1 MALATRCPHC
11 QTTFR
16 VANDQLK
23 LHAGLVRCGACHQAF
38 NGVEHL
44 VAPDAVKAAPASQSA
59 QAAQADNKPLV
70 QTPAA
75 VTIGLQTAV
84 ASEVQSDTNTRN
96 QLASASDNNSA
107 DAELSV
113 VLAAATQNVADSHIS
128 TTQTASA
135 ETQTASPQVWS
146 HASRVEADVEA
157 DVEAKADAEE
167 LDEFALALREQ
178 QELERLQL
186 QAESTIL
193 TAEPPVSQATPV
205 NTDAPAVSA
214 AAIDFD
220 LGEGMDS
227 MLPDSQASEA
237 SIASSIELKTRAAL
251 ASEPEID
258 WSVAENGSDAD
269 LLSELTQQDTLQADP
284 LLAEHPIAD
293 FPLSDAE
300 MHALSATD
308 LSVSLTETN
317 ELNADSAAV
326 SQAEPATEDKP
337 EFVLQAER
345 AQKRK
350 KILTIVYA
358 LLSLILLPALLGQVV
373 YLNRNSI
380 AAMYPDSKPGLQK
393 ACALLAC
400 QISLP
405 AKIEQIT
412 IEANELI
419 SQDSEKNIFQ
429 LTLQLQ
435 NHSAMPLAWPH
446 VELILNDAKDKT
458 VIRKSFSPKEYLSEA
473 GEEAKGFTPN
483 ADKNIKIY
491 FELPQLKASGY
502 HVGAFYP

>member
-44 VAPDAVKAAPASQSA
+44 VAPDAVKATPGDP
-59 QAAQADNKPLV
+59 AAQSGSNAVMPMSLDAR
-70 QTPAA
+70 PA
-75 VTIGLQTAV
+75 T
-84 ASEVQSDTNTRN
+84 QSTD
-96 QLASASDNNSA
+96 QA
-107 DAELSV
+107 
-113 VLAAATQNVADSHIS
+113 AAATEMQHGSDEDVAEKHIS
-128 TTQTASA
+128 SSTVGTVTQAD
-135 ETQTASPQVWS
+135 SPQVWS
-146 HASRVEADVEA
+146 HASRAETNAPAD
-157 DVEAKADAEE
+157 EE
-167 LDEFALALREQ
+167 TLDEFALALREQ

-186 QAESTIL
+186 QTESATQTTEL
-193 TAEPPVSQATPV
+193 PVGQAATV

-220 LGEGMDS
+220 LGDGMES
-227 MLPDSQASEA
+227 MLPDSLSSEA
-237 SIASSIELKTRAAL
+237 SIASGIEVETRAAL

-258 WSVAENGSDAD
+258 WSVAEHGSEAG
-269 LLSELTQQDTLQADP
+269 LLSAPVQQDGLLTAP
-284 LLAEHPIAD
+284 LLADQPVSD

-300 MHALSATD
+300 MHALSETN
-308 LSVSLTETN
+308 LPISLTEAD
-317 ELNADSAAV
+317 ELNIDNAAV
-326 SQAEPATEDKP
+326 SQAELTADDKP

-358 LLSLILLPALLGQVV
+358 LLSIILLPALLAQVI

-380 AAMYPDSKPGLQK
+380 AAQYPETKPGLQK
-393 ACALLAC
+393 ACAVLAC

-405 AKIEQIT
+405 AKIDQIT

-419 SQDSEKNIFQ
+419 SQDSDKNLFQ
-429 LTLQLQ
+429 LTVQLQ
-435 NHSAMPLAWPH
+435 NHSTMPMSWPH
-446 VELILNDAKDKT
+446 IELILNDAKDKT
-458 VIRKSFSPKEYLSEA
+458 VIQKSFSPKEYLSEVDELGKGIAA
-473 GEEAKGFTPN
+473 GS
-483 ADKNIKIY
+483 DKNIKIY
-491 FELPQLKASGY
+491 FELPKLKASGY

>member
-1 MALATRCPHC
+1 
-11 QTTFR
+11 
-16 VANDQLK
+16 
-23 LHAGLVRCGACHQAF
+23 
-38 NGVEHL
+38 
-44 VAPDAVKAAPASQSA
+44 
-59 QAAQADNKPLV
+59 
-70 QTPAA
+70 
-75 VTIGLQTAV
+75 
-84 ASEVQSDTNTRN
+84 
-96 QLASASDNNSA
+96 
-107 DAELSV
+107 
-113 VLAAATQNVADSHIS
+113 
-128 TTQTASA
+128 
-135 ETQTASPQVWS
+135 
-146 HASRVEADVEA
+146 
-157 DVEAKADAEE
+157 
-167 LDEFALALREQ
+167 
-178 QELERLQL
+178 
-186 QAESTIL
+186 
-193 TAEPPVSQATPV
+193 V

-227 MLPDSQASEA
+227 MLPDSLSSEA
-237 SIASSIELKTRAAL
+237 SIASGIELETRAAL

-258 WSVAENGSDAD
+258 WSVAENGNEAG
-269 LLSELTQQDTLQADP
+269 LLSVPAQQAPLQADP
-284 LLAEHPIAD
+284 LLADHPIAD

-300 MHALSATD
+300 MQALAATD
-308 LSVSLTETN
+308 LSVSLAETN

-326 SQAEPATEDKP
+326 SQAEAATEDKP

-350 KILTIVYA
+350 KMLTIVYA
-358 LLSLILLPALLGQVV
+358 LLSLILLPALLAQVV

-380 AAMYPDSKPGLQK
+380 AAMYPDTKPGLQK

-405 AKIEQIT
+405 AKIDQIT

-483 ADKNIKIY
+483 SDKNIKIY
-491 FELPQLKASGY
+491 FELPKLKASGY

>member
-44 VAPDAVKAAPASQSA
+44 VAPDAVKATSARNSA
-59 QAAQADNKPLV
+59 QATQADNKPLA

-75 VTIGLQTAV
+75 ETFAVHTAV
-84 ASEVQSDTNTRN
+84 ASEVQND
-96 QLASASDNNSA
+96 SDNNAA
-107 DAELSV
+107 DVELNAM
-113 VLAAATQNVADSHIS
+113 LAATAQDAADSHIS
-128 TTQTASA
+128 ATAPASA

-146 HASRVEADVEA
+146 HASRVKADVE
-157 DVEAKADAEE
+157 VEVEADAEE
-167 LDEFALALREQ
+167 PDEFALALREQ

-186 QAESTIL
+186 QAESAIQS
-193 TAEPPVSQATPV
+193 AELPVSQPTSA

-220 LGEGMDS
+220 LGDGMDS
-227 MLPDSQASEA
+227 MLPDSLSSEA
-237 SIASSIELKTRAAL
+237 SIASGIELETRAAL

-258 WSVAENGSDAD
+258 WSVAENGNEAD
-269 LLSELTQQDTLQADP
+269 LLSVPAQQDILQADP
-284 LLAEHPIAD
+284 LLADHPIAD

-300 MHALSATD
+300 MHALAATD
-308 LSVSLTETN
+308 LSVSLAETN

-326 SQAEPATEDKP
+326 SQAEAATEDKP

-350 KILTIVYA
+350 KMLTIVYA
-358 LLSLILLPALLGQVV
+358 LLSLILLPALLAQVV

-380 AAMYPDSKPGLQK
+380 AAMYPDTKPGLQK

-405 AKIEQIT
+405 AKIDQIT

-473 GEEAKGFTPN
+473 SEEAKGFTPN
-483 ADKNIKIY
+483 SDKNIKIY
-491 FELPQLKASGY
+491 FELPKLKASGY

>member
-44 VAPDAVKAAPASQSA
+44 VAPDAVKATSARNSA
-59 QAAQADNKPLV
+59 QATQADNKPLA

-75 VTIGLQTAV
+75 ATIGLQTAV

-113 VLAAATQNVADSHIS
+113 MLAAATQNVADSHIPA
-128 TTQTASA
+128 TTASSTEA
-135 ETQTASPQVWS
+135 QPETPQVWS
-146 HASRVEADVEA
+146 HGSRGELDT
-157 DVEAKADAEE
+157 EE
-167 LDEFALALREQ
+167 LDEFAQALREQ

-186 QAESTIL
+186 QAESTIQ

-220 LGEGMDS
+220 LGEGMEG
-227 MLPDSQASEA
+227 MLPDSPASEA
-237 SIASSIELKTRAAL
+237 SIASSIELETRAAL

-269 LLSELTQQDTLQADP
+269 LLSELTQQDASLNALQADP

-293 FPLSDAE
+293 FPLSDAK
-300 MHALSATD
+300 MHALAATD

-326 SQAEPATEDKP
+326 SQAEAATEDKP

-380 AAMYPDSKPGLQK
+380 AAMYPDTKPGLQK
-393 ACALLAC
+393 ACAMLAC

-483 ADKNIKIY
+483 SDKNIKIY